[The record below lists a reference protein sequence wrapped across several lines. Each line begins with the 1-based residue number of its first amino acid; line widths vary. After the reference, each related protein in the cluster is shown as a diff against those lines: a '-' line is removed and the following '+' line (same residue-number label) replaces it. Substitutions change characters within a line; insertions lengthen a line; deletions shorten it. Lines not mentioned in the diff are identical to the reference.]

1 MRGGEGGRGG
11 GGGMDSISVDYSV
24 WITFSDT
31 YLQSINQPIYIYTYF
46 ELCGE
51 FHQLDSVR
59 SVL

>member
-1 MRGGEGGRGG
+1 
-11 GGGMDSISVDYSV
+11 MDSISVDYSV

-31 YLQSINQPIYIYTYF
+31 YLQSINQPTYF

-51 FHQLDSVR
+51 FHQLDSVG